1 MVHAWIPEEVG
12 RSRGWGGGEGEG
24 HTGGAVAREKSIS
37 RETPE

>member
-12 RSRGWGGGEGEG
+12 RSRGWGGEGEG